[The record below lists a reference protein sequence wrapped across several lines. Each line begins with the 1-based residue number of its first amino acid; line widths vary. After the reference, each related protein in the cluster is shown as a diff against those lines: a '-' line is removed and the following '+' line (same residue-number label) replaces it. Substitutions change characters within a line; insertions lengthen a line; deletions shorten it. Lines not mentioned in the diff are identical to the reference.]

1 MSVQVYF
8 FNESVRP
15 WWGKQKRMDGWIDL
29 LVFIIHVQFP
39 LYMTDIQSVLKP
51 LWLSLPPPSIRLFS
65 LSSWALHF
73 CLKQQILLLWVCYP
87 CFNAKHATAV
97 IRSGKLHWIKA
108 YNHNQNYYVMYNK
121 SIHIFYT
128 TLHHPH
134 INSPNCVKQKKKEK
148 NIKVV
153 GEANWQIHVYD

>member
-1 MSVQVYF
+1 MYSFLCIWQIF
-8 FNESVRP
+8 
-15 WWGKQKRMDGWIDL
+15 K
-29 LVFIIHVQFP
+29 VF
-39 LYMTDIQSVLKP
+39 
-51 LWLSLPPPSIRLFS
+51 LSHYDFRSPPSIRLFS

-87 CFNAKHATAV
+87 WFNAKHATAV

-108 YNHNQNYYVMYNK
+108 YNHNQNYYVLYIK

-134 INSPNCVKQKKKEK
+134 INSPNCVKQKKGKK
-148 NIKVV
+148 YKSCGRSKLTNPCLWLNIVAPRNKWGVS
-153 GEANWQIHVYD
+153 